1 MSRYG
6 MACSVVI
13 WVEYCMVSHSMV
25 WLFAWNMVWY
35 GMVWYMMWYQQHG
48 IRYAMVIRV
57 EYDMIQV

>member
-35 GMVWYMMWYQQHG
+35 GMVWHG
-48 IRYAMVIRV
+48 MVS
-57 EYDMIQV
+57 YDVVSTAWNKVCYGYSRGI